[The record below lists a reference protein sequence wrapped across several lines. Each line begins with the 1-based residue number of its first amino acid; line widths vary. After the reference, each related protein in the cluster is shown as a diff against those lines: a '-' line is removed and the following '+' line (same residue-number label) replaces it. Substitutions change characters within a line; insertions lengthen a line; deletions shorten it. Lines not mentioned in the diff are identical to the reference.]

1 MDVSDAIYHKKTMIP
16 KKNYFQVVDQLM
28 TAMVSLPPPMMM
40 DRASRKLRSHDSNC
54 AANENLA

>member
-1 MDVSDAIYHKKTMIP
+1 MDVSDAIYHKKSMIP

-40 DRASRKLRSHDSNC
+40 DRARAGNC
-54 AANENLA
+54 VDTTPIVQPTRT